1 MNDNNFS
8 SKEFESLSKAEQLQ
22 FFNDLL
28 KDIPLEDLK
37 MLRDSLPEISKIQK
51 QLRDEK

>member
-8 SKEFESLSKAEQLQ
+8 SKEFASLSETEQLQ

-28 KDIPLEDLK
+28 KDIPIEDLK
-37 MLRDSLPEISKIQK
+37 MLRDSLPEISNCPN
-51 QLRDEK
+51 